1 MNISNKRE
9 QNGIYSDYAEC
20 EKSRLKSNKILKNI
34 RSWEITAIRKTVL
47 PMVAVAFTF
56 AAAMTGCVKDELHD
70 TPHPDKG
77 AVVLDIDG
85 LPGGDGYTVDIDGR
99 TFGTTGSTFTVPDL
113 FEPGTHTVTVYNRPE
128 GFSVEGL
135 VARVVPLG
143 EAVRAADGFI
153 HPLPGYL
160 YSGIRQIEV
169 VADDSLRVEMSVL
182 QRVRD
187 LHLELTVTEGDP
199 ERIASVEGT
208 LSGIAGAFD
217 LAAQQTTG
225 EAVSTVVEFTRT
237 GDKLTAGARLLGV
250 TGDRQTLVIAIV
262 FTDGRKQTTES
273 DLTDCLKDFG
283 SDLTEAFRLTGNL
296 NTPAEAGMSATID
309 NWQPGNGG
317 GEGADIK

>member
-1 MNISNKRE
+1 MK
-9 QNGIYSDYAEC
+9 
-20 EKSRLKSNKILKNI
+20 KILKNMLENI
-34 RSWEITAIRKTVL
+34 RSREITVVRKTVL
-47 PMVAVAFTF
+47 PMAAVPLTF
-56 AAAMTGCVKDELHD
+56 AVTMTGCVKDELFN

-77 AVVLDIDG
+77 AVVLYMDG

-99 TFGTTGSTFTVPDL
+99 TFETAGSAFTVPDL

-135 VARVVPLG
+135 VARVAPLG
-143 EAVRAADGFI
+143 VAVRAADGFI

-160 YSGIRQIEV
+160 YSGTRQIEV
-169 VADDSLRVEMSVL
+169 TADDSLKVEMSVS

-187 LHLELTVTEGDP
+187 LLLELTVTEGDP
-199 ERIASVEGT
+199 ERIASARGT

-237 GDKLTAGARLLGV
+237 GDKLTADARLLGM
-250 TGDRQTLVIAIV
+250 TGNRQTLVIDIV

-273 DLTDCLKDFG
+273 DLTDYLKDFG
-283 SDLTEAFRLTGNL
+283 SDMTEAFRLTGNL
-296 NTPAEAGMSATID
+296 NTPIEAGMSATID
-309 NWQPGNGG
+309 NWQPGNDG
-317 GEGADIK
+317 GEDADIK